1 MRNLLLIVSVFA
13 FFALHGQEKT
23 MTTSEIT
30 LFKKKVSITSL
41 STKTIQ
47 SDFTQYKHLDFL
59 SNDIETSGNMAFKV
73 PDMVKWHYTKPYNY
87 SVVFNKNKLYIN
99 DDGSKSNVDLG
110 NNKLFKKLNE
120 LIIDSVK
127 GDMFND
133 VDFVT
138 TYLKT
143 ESLIKVVYVPKDQK
157 ITDYIASFELLF
169 DRLKANV
176 QEVKII
182 ESTGDYTQIIFHN
195 RTLNQPLSDAV
206 FAH

>member
-1 MRNLLLIVSVFA
+1 MRNLFVIVSVFV
-13 FFALHGQEKT
+13 FFALHGQEKA

-30 LFKKKVSITSL
+30 AFKNKVSATSL

-47 SDFTQYKHLDFL
+47 SDFTQYKYLDFL
-59 SNDIETSGNMAFKV
+59 SNLIETSGNMAFKA

-87 SVVFNKNKLYIN
+87 SVVFNKDKLYIN

-110 NNKLFKKLNE
+110 NSKLFKKLNE
-120 LIIDSVK
+120 LIIASVK

-143 ESLIKVVYVPKDQK
+143 ESLNKVVFVPKDQK
-157 ITDYIASFELLF
+157 IADYIASFELFF
-169 DRLKANV
+169 DRSKASV

-182 ESTGDYTQIIFHN
+182 EPTGDYTQIIFRN